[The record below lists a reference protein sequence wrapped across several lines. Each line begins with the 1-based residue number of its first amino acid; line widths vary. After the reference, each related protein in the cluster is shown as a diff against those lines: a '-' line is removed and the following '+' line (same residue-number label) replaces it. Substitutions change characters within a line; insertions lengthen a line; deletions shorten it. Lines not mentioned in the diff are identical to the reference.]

1 MAIGLRL
8 VAYGLRLM
16 AYGLWL
22 LAATACGLQLEV
34 GQINV
39 VQRVVQ
45 HKFVVNGCAADSA
58 EICVCVCE
66 LICI

>member
-8 VAYGLRLM
+8 VAYGLWLM
-16 AYGLWL
+16 AVGSNCLWL
-22 LAATACGLQLEV
+22 AACSWLWHVVV

-45 HKFVVNGCAADSA
+45 HKFVVNGCAADSV
-58 EICVCVCE
+58 EMCV
-66 LICI
+66 